1 MRTVFSLG
9 AERDLE
15 EIGDYIAQDNP
26 RRALSFISEL
36 RQRCAR
42 IASAPLAFPRRAELG
57 PGLRASTH
65 GRYVIFFRP
74 KPSAN
79 PKEIL
84 IVRILH
90 GARDLPRQFKPG

>member
-1 MRTVFSLG
+1 MRAAFSRR

-15 EIGDYIAQDNP
+15 EIGDYIAQDDP
-26 RRALSFISEL
+26 RRALSFIAEL
-36 RQRCAR
+36 RVRCAR
-42 IASAPLAFPRRAELG
+42 IAEAPLAFSPRPELG
-57 PGLRASTH
+57 SDLRSSPH

-74 KPSAN
+74 SSSGV
-79 PKEIL
+79 L